1 MNFYL
6 RDNNSTLTFLK
17 GKSMTASP
25 PSISNKTEVDFAY
38 TQITSEVNW
47 FQLFEFII

>member
-6 RDNNSTLTFLK
+6 RDNNSKLTFLK
-17 GKSMTASP
+17 GKSMTANP

-38 TQITSEVNW
+38 TEITSEVDW
-47 FQLFEFII
+47 FQWFGFII